1 PLSPWP
7 QRPGSTN
14 MFQRKRSVSFGGYGW
29 WLTRLCLVF
38 SRKQE
43 LLNSADVTA
52 PERPLSPPL
61 TAPPTMKLFDA
72 FSFCSKQ
79 APKLEEQKSGSQK
92 HKILEKGSPYPLII
106 LPQFGGYWIEDPENL
121 GTPTSSDSSICEE
134 EEENLSPSTY
144 GYKLECKGEARA
156 YRKHFLGKDH
166 LNFYCTASSLG
177 NLILSVKCEETDGT
191 EYLRVILRYGKKKKK
206 SFV

>member
-1 PLSPWP
+1 SA
-7 QRPGSTN
+7 PGAPPAAPAPRQHRATT

-29 WLTRLCLVF
+29 IDKTMLASLKIK
-38 SRKQE
+38 KQE
-43 LLNSADVTA
+43 LLNSTDATV

-61 TAPPTMKLFDA
+61 TAPPTMKV
-72 FSFCSKQ
+72 SVR
-79 APKLEEQKSGSQK
+79 APKLEEQRTGSQK

-121 GTPTSSDSSICEE
+121 GTPTSSDSSVCEE

-177 NLILSVKCEETDGT
+177 NLILSIKCEEADGT
-191 EYLRVILRYGKKKKK
+191 EYLRIILRYGKKS